1 MEIFL
6 KSVSRDLAAMTGFTP
21 DACYYV
27 ALVAFVAL
35 VVLVLAALVVV
46 FALPRTAR
54 GRPHEL

>member
-27 ALVAFVAL
+27 ALVAFV
-35 VVLVLAALVVV
+35 VLVLAALVVV